1 MINYTIIWVSK
12 TSTKAIK
19 QLEDEYIKRIKRFAK
34 INIIE
39 IKESP
44 SKNPIEKSEKE
55 ANDVFNKLP
64 KNAHF
69 ILLDEIGK
77 EFTSES
83 FSKHIGKITVNG
95 VNHIV
100 FLIGGAYG
108 HGSKIRKIANESLA
122 LSKMTFTH
130 EMIRPFLLE
139 QIYRLHQIERGT
151 GYHH

>member
-1 MINYTIIWVSK
+1 MINYTVIWVSK

-64 KNAHF
+64 NDSCHLISIQF
-69 ILLDEIGK
+69 YNWIINFYFTHTLYLLSNTKLPISNQIHLPK
-77 EFTSES
+77 S
-83 FSKHIGKITVNG
+83 TVLFR
-95 VNHIV
+95 HIV
-100 FLIGGAYG
+100 SVHLISNLYFL
-108 HGSKIRKIANESLA
+108 K
-122 LSKMTFTH
+122 
-130 EMIRPFLLE
+130 P
-139 QIYRLHQIERGT
+139 
-151 GYHH
+151 